1 MVHRSNDPFFLFRAS
16 HCRRSRGRW
25 SSGSPTYISWR
36 RPTDGHSPGR
46 ALLDAHSS
54 CRSGCCHSWPT
65 SGLDYARVPQLHLC
79 TTGDD
84 YSRGA
89 RSHQRSILHQE
100 CTTTRLVN
108 NCTSAASLYQWCTIT
123 WLVNTCTSAASVHQ
137 CTITVLVNN
146 CTNAVITPVVHKY
159 TAREQLHKY
168 HFIVTPGV

>member
-1 MVHRSNDPFFLFRAS
+1 MEQRLTNVHLMETPDGRSF
-16 HCRRSRGRW
+16 SR
-25 SSGSPTYISWR
+25 
-36 RPTDGHSPGR
+36 PGPAR
-46 ALLDAHSS
+46 CPLLMPLH
-54 CRSGCCHSWPT
+54 GCCRSWPT

-89 RSHQRSILHQE
+89 RSHQCRILHQE

-108 NCTSAASLYQWCTIT
+108 NCTSAASLHQWCTIT